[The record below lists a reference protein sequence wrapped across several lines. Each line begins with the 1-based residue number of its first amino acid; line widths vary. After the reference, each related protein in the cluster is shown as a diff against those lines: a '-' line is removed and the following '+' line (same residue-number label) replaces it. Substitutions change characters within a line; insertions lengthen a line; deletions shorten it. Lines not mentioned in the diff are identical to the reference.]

1 MRARILIA
9 AGLLLAGAATAHAQ
23 SVSVEKPSCIP
34 MENNGLVRATAS
46 GVGPGQSLRL
56 YFRWKGHEDFYWVE
70 MEPEPNGRF
79 WATPPRPEK
88 RNEQVEIYS
97 AIVDSTGKVVARS
110 ETLVSQVTDDCRVP
124 LGEKELGV
132 AANLTI
138 GETSPKQQGQK
149 VMAFLCYG
157 VVTRVNYQGIR
168 RSDEVCRACVIA
180 FWQRKPIAMI
190 PPLIGTGII
199 VTEEPEPS
207 PARPP
212 L

>member
-1 MRARILIA
+1 MRTRILIA
-9 AGLLLAGAATAHAQ
+9 AGLLLAGAAHAQ

-46 GVGPGQSLRL
+46 GVGPGQTLRL

-79 WATPPRPEK
+79 WATPPRPER

-97 AIVDSTGKVVARS
+97 AIVDSAGKVVARS

-124 LGEKELGV
+124 LGEKERGV

-138 GETSPKQQGQK
+138 GETSPKQQGEK

-180 FWQRKPIAMI
+180 FWQRKPVALI
-190 PPLIGTGII
+190 PPLMGTGII
-199 VTEEPEPS
+199 VTTDDPEPS

>member
-1 MRARILIA
+1 MRTRILIA
-9 AGLLLAGAATAHAQ
+9 AGLLVAGAATAHAQ
-23 SVSVEKPSCIP
+23 SVSVEKPSCVP

-46 GVGPGQSLRL
+46 GVGPGQTLRL

-79 WATPPRPEK
+79 WATPPRPER
-88 RNEQVEIYS
+88 RNEQVEIYG
-97 AIVDSTGKVVARS
+97 AIVDSAGKVVARS
-110 ETLVSQVTDDCRVP
+110 ETLAAQVTDDCRVP

-180 FWQRKPIAMI
+180 FWQRKPIALV
-190 PPLIGTGII
+190 PPLMGTGII
-199 VTEEPEPS
+199 VTTGDDPEPS
-207 PARPP
+207 PARP
-212 L
+212 